1 MMEVFKVVIC
11 IVVVALFGLLQ
22 NVINLKKNRRARQF
36 ALPAIAFVL
45 AIVANVIGYNSMDDV
60 RTLFVKGEYVYNSDI
75 ALVNGVIFLALI
87 LIKLVLCPLCSFIGK
102 EKNVVEPFVLS
113 YYSYNEDYGE
123 WFLLRKWTNF
133 RKYFLAIVC
142 TLALAVG
149 TYLGLTWYL
158 GSASTIW
165 HYIFPCTILFVVN
178 EMYNFINGQTKEE
191 FEHSVLGAEAD
202 SRKVGGYYK
211 VREVFEQTLP
221 EPLLAAHTGFEY
233 IGKYTPLSLIEELKI
248 SESRTDNVV
257 ADFFEI
263 DERFKTADIDYVQ
276 ATRQLM
282 HRKNV
287 LFYNPFY
294 RDLEQY
300 IVLPITNALLSGKK
314 CLVISGRTSNCE
326 DVKAWLEGCLAEY
339 CHMKSL
345 WCVADLSDKTPECDV
360 GVLTFSQIY
369 DRNVIYTNREFFS
382 ETDFVLL
389 IEPSRMVNIGQ
400 VGLSIIAQETQRN
413 KEKPVFCICDRNVEG
428 LVDTMS
434 HLLHDEITT
443 VIAPPVPRCMY
454 SGLSWDADGD
464 FIRQQLFDK
473 QTKYLGN
480 GVELAAIAVKNQ
492 VPSVKWYCET
502 KAPIKDIKWITGQHY
517 STICRYMNLPAQ
529 QKDLYEKIQFIPN
542 LWSTARAKEQ
552 FAVVEDEFCNMFG
565 MLRTFLSRGENQSF
579 VNVLSENYLLRD
591 YMRCNKQM
599 FMSNPNSVPSIV
611 PDYSKTER
619 NTLIKLI
626 ILMSFR
632 PVTEDEILEE
642 FHLVGVES
650 TDAGD
655 VLSRMLKK
663 YTFVNS
669 DIFTVQTRRVDDDDA
684 VLTTICTYTISNE
697 VFDEYFAHT
706 LKNAYYILEDEKTE
720 FGYID
725 SKLFSHITQLVLPG
739 QFVVYDGKYYLVKYI
754 SPQSGVVLR
763 RAADLFDGRKYYRQ
777 IREYCLEDSEA
788 TVLSQK
794 TVMDVE
800 FTLVQTDIAVN
811 TSSYLEMRDNHDL
824 RTARVVDF
832 SKDPTIKNYKR
843 KYHNKTIMKVKLPDS
858 DEKIRFTICLL
869 LSEIFKS
876 VFPDAW
882 QYIGVITKT
891 PEDIEGMLNYMV
903 YSIKGDID
911 DDCIYIIEDSDIDL
925 GLLEAVEKNWM
936 KFMEV
941 VADFL
946 DWHYE
951 KMREPES
958 ADPVPITARKKIE
971 EATKQKQ
978 SLFAR
983 MAKRIAKLFGVQ
995 KEEEVKIEV
1004 EARKTA
1010 EDKPKEDSAQEIEN
1024 NQEETSTENEFS
1036 LENEQKET
1044 KEVAIITD
1052 NASVEEF
1059 NLENSSETK
1068 GEYESTAVLDGVAI
1082 DTIKEQSQTLVD
1094 EDTESEENMDENPN
1108 HQISVIDG
1116 MDIFDVEGMPEVDDF
1131 LEDEFKRLGIV
1142 PLSKTRYQEKCYLKF
1157 GFDEID
1163 GRLELDL
1170 LGKYL
1175 KVRGWSDNALTL
1187 ARKREILL
1195 KNGSDISCVNTCD
1208 FCSLPINGVSY
1219 EVLNDG
1225 RVRCNDCSST
1235 AITTV
1240 EEFRGL
1246 FYQVL
1251 DMLKIFYQIKYQVPI
1266 KVEMADARKIA
1277 AGAGLVFVP
1286 STNVA
1291 PRALGY
1297 AQRKKGRYSLI
1308 IENGSPRLA
1317 SIDTMVHELT
1327 HIWQYLNW
1335 SDDEVMKTY
1344 KMGKSSCTGIAR
1356 DVVYEGMAVWSSIQ
1370 YLYQIG
1376 ESYYAAQQEAYSLS
1390 RNDVYGVG
1398 FRLYCEQ
1405 YPLVKDSELI
1415 KYSPFSA
1422 FPPLEPE
1429 KVKRAVKEHF
1439 CTDDTCSC

>member
-1 MMEVFKVVIC
+1 MEIFKIIIC
-11 IVVVALFGLLQ
+11 IVVVALLSLLQ

-36 ALPAIAFVL
+36 ALPLVAFILGV
-45 AIVANVIGYNSMDDV
+45 IANVIGYNLMDGVNELLVDV
-60 RTLFVKGEYVYNSDI
+60 EFMLNCDI
-75 ALVNGVIFLALI
+75 AIVNVVILLALI
-87 LIKLVLCPLCSFIGK
+87 LSKLILCPFFSYIGK

-142 TLALAVG
+142 TLTLAIG

-165 HYIFPCTILFVVN
+165 HYIFPCAALFVIN
-178 EMYNFINGQTKEE
+178 EIYSFINGQTKKE
-191 FEHSVLGAEAD
+191 FEYDVLGTEAD

-233 IGKYTPLSLIEELKI
+233 QSKNTPLSLIEELKN
-248 SESRTDNVV
+248 SESRVDNVV

-300 IVLPITNALLSGKK
+300 IVLPMSNALLSGKK
-314 CLVISGRTSNCE
+314 CLVITGRTLNSD
-326 DVKAWLEGCLAEY
+326 DVKSWLEKCLAEY
-339 CHMKSL
+339 SHMKSL
-345 WCVADLSDKTPECDV
+345 WCVADLCDKTPECDV

-369 DRNVIYTNREFFS
+369 DRKVIDINREFFS

-434 HLLHDEITT
+434 HLLHDDITT

-464 FIRQQLFDK
+464 FIRQKLFDK

-502 KAPIKDIKWITGQHY
+502 KAPIKDIKWITGQYY
-517 STICRYMNLPAQ
+517 SSICRYMNLPAQ

-542 LWSTARAKEQ
+542 LWSTARTKEQ

-565 MLRTFLSRGENQSF
+565 MLRIFLSRGENQSF

-632 PVTEDEILEE
+632 SVTEDEILEE

-669 DIFTVQTRRVDDDDA
+669 DIFTVQTRRVDDDDG

-697 VFDEYFAHT
+697 LFDEYFAHT

-739 QFVVYDGKYYLVKYI
+739 QFVVYDGKYYSVKYI
-754 SPQSGVVLR
+754 SPQCGVVLR

-777 IREYCLEDSEA
+777 IREYCIESSEA
-788 TVLSQK
+788 TILSRK

-800 FTLVQTDIAVN
+800 FTLVQTDFSVN
-811 TSSYLEMRDNHDL
+811 TSSYLEMKDNHDL
-824 RTARVVDF
+824 KTARVVDF
-832 SKDPTIKNYKR
+832 SKDPTIENYKR

-858 DEKIRFTICLL
+858 NEKLRFTICLL
-869 LSEIFKS
+869 LTEIFKS

-882 QYIGVITKT
+882 QYIGVVTKT

-903 YSIKGDID
+903 YSSSGDMD
-911 DDCIYIIEDSDIDL
+911 EDCIYVIEDSDIDL

-936 KFMEV
+936 KFMEII
-941 VADFL
+941 ADFL
-946 DWHYE
+946 DWHFE
-951 KMREPES
+951 KMREPEL
-958 ADPVPITARKKIE
+958 ADPTPVSDSKKIE
-971 EATKQKQ
+971 EAIKEKQ

-1004 EARKTA
+1004 EARKPVEA
-1010 EDKPKEDSAQEIEN
+1010 ESEDEIVQEAEN
-1024 NQEETSTENEFS
+1024 NQEEASVENEFS
-1036 LENEQKET
+1036 LENEQEKT
-1044 KEVAIITD
+1044 KEAVIVTD
-1052 NASVEEF
+1052 NNSGEEF
-1059 NLENSSETK
+1059 NLENETETK
-1068 GEYESTAVLDGVAI
+1068 GGNDGSAVLDDEAVEAI
-1082 DTIKEQSQTLVD
+1082 KVQGLALAAEA
-1094 EDTESEENMDENPN
+1094 EDNMDENLD
-1108 HQISVIDG
+1108 HQISVMEE
-1116 MDIFDVEGMPEVDDF
+1116 MDVFDVKTRSEVDDF
-1131 LEDEFKRLGIV
+1131 LEDEFKRIGII
-1142 PLSKTRYQEKCYLKF
+1142 SMEETRYQKNCYLKF
-1157 GFDEID
+1157 GFKEID
-1163 GRLELDL
+1163 ERLELDL

-1175 KVRGWSDNALTL
+1175 KVRGWTDNALTL

-1240 EEFRGL
+1240 EEFRRL

-1251 DMLKIFYQIKYQVPI
+1251 DMLKLFYQIKYQVPI

-1277 AGAGLVFVP
+1277 AGAGLVFAP

-1291 PRALGY
+1291 LRALGY
-1297 AQRKKGRYSLI
+1297 AQCKKGRYSLI

-1335 SDDEVMKTY
+1335 SDDEVHKTY

-1356 DVVYEGMAVWSSIQ
+1356 DIVYEGMAVWSAIQ

-1376 ESYYAAQQEAYSLS
+1376 ESYYAARQEAYTLS
-1390 RNDVYGVG
+1390 RQDVYGIG

-1429 KVKRAVKEHF
+1429 KVKRAVRENF